1 MLRTTHGPQGQ
12 ITASKAVALGGFLLL
27 WSSGAV
33 ATAIGLEHMA
43 PAVFLLLRTLATAAC
58 AWMLWLL
65 LRGALPRT
73 ARAWAVVVGTG
84 VCMQVLYQG
93 MFFLSLNA
101 GIAPGLLALVV
112 ACQPLLTAICAR
124 QRGWLSWAGIV
135 LGFAGLALA
144 CSPEFRTGST
154 TLVGIFAAAGALVAL
169 TVAVLIQ
176 SHVSDVGVIPGL
188 ALQATLAVPVFAVIC
203 AVLRVPVP
211 EVTMGVVLPVVWM
224 GIVIGVIA
232 TGLLY
237 WLVRTV
243 DVVVVTSVQFLV
255 PAVTAL
261 LDFLLRGQ
269 PLAPITLAGMGLVI
283 LALFLFDRGR
293 RCQASIPGNKLA
305 RNSP

>member
-1 MLRTTHGPQGQ
+1 
-12 ITASKAVALGGFLLL
+12 
-27 WSSGAV
+27 
-33 ATAIGLEHMA
+33 
-43 PAVFLLLRTLATAAC
+43 
-58 AWMLWLL
+58 
-65 LRGALPRT
+65 
-73 ARAWAVVVGTG
+73 
-84 VCMQVLYQG
+84 
-93 MFFLSLNA
+93 
-101 GIAPGLLALVV
+101 
-112 ACQPLLTAICAR
+112 
-124 QRGWLSWAGIV
+124 
-135 LGFAGLALA
+135 
-144 CSPEFRTGST
+144 
-154 TLVGIFAAAGALVAL
+154 
-169 TVAVLIQ
+169 
-176 SHVSDVGVIPGL
+176 
-188 ALQATLAVPVFAVIC
+188 
-203 AVLRVPVP
+203 
-211 EVTMGVVLPVVWM
+211 MGVVLPVVWM